1 MKKMLLLLLVV
12 ALFAVVAVGCG
23 GSDVPAPVEVPAAEP
38 PADVVDEN
46 AGDSV
51 FNDES
56 DLNIDIGDIVLPG
69 DGEGF
74 EPGALIPA
82 FLFVTGDVTSIEE
95 IDGQTYVRVEDT
107 DGNPVDFVISD
118 ETIFPFSER
127 YSIGDT
133 VTGWYSTEG
142 IMPMIWPPVHNITV
156 LAIDA
161 PDGVNIK
168 VDRFHKWEDNADG
181 YMISQDEMF
190 AFVVDEDTE
199 IILEDGQDFS
209 DFDFEL
215 NRKMIVIY
223 GISTRSIPEMATA
236 DKLIVLFEA
245 VRPLS

>member
-1 MKKMLLLLLVV
+1 MKKMLLLLVVV

-23 GSDVPAPVEVPAAEP
+23 GSDIPAPVEVPAAAP

-51 FNDES
+51 FNDEP
-56 DLNIDIGDIVLPG
+56 DLSIDIGDIVLPG
-69 DGEGF
+69 GGAEF

-82 FLFVTGDVTSIEE
+82 FFSVTGTIESIEE
-95 IDGQTYVRVEDT
+95 VDGVTNVRVEDA

-118 ETIFPFSER
+118 DTVFPFSES

-142 IMPMIWPPVHNITV
+142 IMPMIWPPVHNIAV
-156 LAIDA
+156 LAADA
-161 PDGVNIK
+161 PDGTNIR

-190 AFVVDEDTE
+190 AFVTDDDTE
-199 IILEDGQDFS
+199 IVLEDGQDFS
-209 DFDFEL
+209 EFDFEL